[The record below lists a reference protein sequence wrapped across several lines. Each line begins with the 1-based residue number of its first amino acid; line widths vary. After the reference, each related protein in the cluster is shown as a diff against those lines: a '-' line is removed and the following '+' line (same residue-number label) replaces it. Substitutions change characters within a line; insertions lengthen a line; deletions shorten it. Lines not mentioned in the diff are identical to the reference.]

1 MSKFNSIK
9 KKATSQRK
17 ASQKSRKSP
26 LKPQKAAAEKR
37 IKYRI
42 VFKIFRFKNKPLVI
56 VTGCVAQAEGLE
68 IKKRSPSVDYV
79 VGPQS
84 YHKLPDMI
92 DRVDEVENSE
102 FLQNEK
108 FKNLIFN
115 SSNLSSEFLSI
126 QEGCDKFCSFC
137 VVPYTRGP
145 EFSRPVDD
153 IVEETK
159 KYVSNGIKEIIL
171 LGQNVNAY
179 HGIANDGKSKDLA
192 YLINKI
198 GEIEEIKRIRYMTS
212 HPIDMKD
219 SLINAHANN
228 SKLMPFLHLP
238 IQSGSD
244 KILKKMNRKHTVDD
258 YLRIVEKIRNVR
270 PDIALSSDFIVG
282 FPEETDKDFE
292 DTMKFIEKV
301 NFVIAYSFIYS
312 PRPGTP
318 AQNKDNISILDKKAR
333 LSALQSLLTQQQI
346 NFNKSFVNKGME
358 VLFEKVGRHK
368 DQFINLVKNKLDIV
382 FANEQE
388 ILSLINS
395 KSFNDV
401 VSFSKEL
408 KKNIIIT
415 RGEKGAVSIN
425 EDKVVEVNAQSNLK
439 IKDLTGAGDLFAAG
453 FLLGYIN
460 GENLEQCGNEGVIFA
475 SKIIQIYGARL

>member
-1 MSKFNSIK
+1 MSDKYIYIK
-9 KKATSQRK
+9 SYGCQMNVYD
-17 ASQKSRKSP
+17 SN
-26 LKPQKAAAEKR
+26 R
-37 IKYRI
+37 IKDLFSNKGY
-42 VFKIFRFKNKPLVI
+42 KITKDISKADLTVLNTCHIREKAVEKVYSDIGRVKKIKDKKQNMKLV
-56 VTGCVAQAEGLE
+56 VAGCVAQAEGLE

-92 DRVDEVENSE
+92 DKVDEIENSE

-115 SSNLSSEFLSI
+115 SSNLSSEFISI

-153 IVEETK
+153 ILGETK
-159 KYVSNGIKEIIL
+159 KYVLNGIKEIIL

-179 HGIANDGKSKDLA
+179 HGVGSDGKSKDLA

-198 GEIEEIKRIRYMTS
+198 SEIEEIKRIRYMTS

-219 SLINAHANN
+219 SLINAHADN

-244 KILKKMNRKHTVDD
+244 KILKKMNRKHTVED
-258 YLRIVEKIRNVR
+258 YLSIVEKIRSVR

-318 AQNKDNISILDKKAR
+318 AQNKDNISLLDKKAR

-358 VLFEKVGRHK
+358 VLFEKIGRHK
-368 DQFINLVKNKLDIV
+368 DQFIGRTIYNQST
-382 FANEQE
+382 F
-388 ILSLINS
+388 INS
-395 KSFNDV
+395 K
-401 VSFSKEL
+401 
-408 KKNIIIT
+408 
-415 RGEKGAVSIN
+415 
-425 EDKVVEVNAQSNLK
+425 
-439 IKDLTGAGDLFAAG
+439 KDLLNQILDVKITDSTNFA
-453 FLLGYIN
+453 
-460 GENLEQCGNEGVIFA
+460 LEC
-475 SKIIQIYGARL
+475 QI